1 MNARMNAKKDYVKP
15 EELIVNE
22 LIQALESGNTKL
34 WRKEWS
40 VKGGFRNVLSG
51 HEYKGSNPALLCLQS
66 SIRGWHLPLFIGA
79 GQAKSINCLP
89 KRGSRSAR
97 ILQPLQRSFELK
109 EKDENGESQYGSYMT
124 YKCVPVF
131 NVADVRGLDDEA
143 SLKLEKL
150 IDDAVLTGKP
160 RELDV
165 RVKEAHDRLF
175 QWEKQVTTIKG
186 GDRAYYRESSD
197 EILIP
202 KRYNF
207 KNDESYLATYAHECI
222 HSTKHK
228 SRLQRNDLSYPN
240 EELVA
245 ELGAYIVCNRLQIS
259 NLDTMNHAAY
269 LQAWCPML
277 KSDPKILFKSL
288 AMSSKAADLVIGE
301 Q

>member
-1 MNARMNAKKDYVKP
+1 MNGRKKADYVKP

-22 LIQALESGNTKL
+22 LIQALESGKTNL
-34 WRKEWS
+34 WRKEWT

-89 KRGSRSAR
+89 KKGSKSAR
-97 ILQPLQRSFELK
+97 ILQPLLREYETKEL
-109 EKDENGESQYGSYMT
+109 DINGEAKKAQYMS

-131 NVADVRGLDDEA
+131 NVQDVRGLDDQA
-143 SLKLEKL
+143 SKKLEQL
-150 IDDAVLTGKP
+150 IDDAVLTAKP

-175 QWEKQVTTIKG
+175 QWEKQINTLVKG

-197 EILIP
+197 EIVIP

-207 KNDESYLATYAHECI
+207 KNDESYLATFAHEAV

-228 SRLQRNDLSYPN
+228 SRLNRKDLTYAN

-245 ELGAYIVCNRLQIS
+245 ELGSKNPFQITS
-259 NLDTMNHAAY
+259 
-269 LQAWCPML
+269 
-277 KSDPKILFKSL
+277 
-288 AMSSKAADLVIGE
+288 
-301 Q
+301 